1 MLGSHWV
8 EDFKGHEGGTSIVHS
23 NKLTPL
29 PGAGRQ
35 HLEVN
40 GQGSSTSVK
49 PSACN
54 GPTARP
60 CRVSDRPG
68 MGFVPKMRQEC
79 AMGVV
84 LLDNNAQGMEKGSLD
99 TRISTL

>member
-1 MLGSHWV
+1 MRAELLNLHV
-8 EDFKGHEGGTSIVHS
+8 LARLQNS

-49 PSACN
+49 QMACN
-54 GPTARP
+54 GLQRVLPSKRPARP
-60 CRVSDRPG
+60 VIRANDASG
-68 MGFVPKMRQEC
+68 MRKGRRMLV
-79 AMGVV
+79 
-84 LLDNNAQGMEKGSLD
+84 DNAQGMEKGSLD